1 MNNINF
7 KSVLK
12 ALIFSVAATVLFLLV
27 LGVVS
32 YFSSLS
38 EGTLSV
44 IIFVLT
50 MMCLLLGGLFAAKG
64 AGQKGL
70 LHGAAV
76 GVGYALLLFVCSL
89 IENKGFEFS
98 MHLLSLGLG
107 CIGAA
112 ALGGIFG
119 VNGKK
124 CN

>member
-1 MNNINF
+1 MHNINL

-12 ALIFSVAATVLFLLV
+12 ALIFSVAATVLCLLV

-32 YFSSLS
+32 YVSPLS
-38 EGTLSV
+38 DGALSV
-44 IIFVLT
+44 IIFALTVL
-50 MMCLLLGGLFAAKG
+50 CVLLGGLFASKG

-76 GVGYALLLFVCSL
+76 GLGYALLLFVCSL
-89 IENKGFEFS
+89 IENKGFKFS
-98 MHLLSLGLG
+98 MHLLSLGAG

-119 VNGKK
+119 VNGTRK
-124 CN
+124 